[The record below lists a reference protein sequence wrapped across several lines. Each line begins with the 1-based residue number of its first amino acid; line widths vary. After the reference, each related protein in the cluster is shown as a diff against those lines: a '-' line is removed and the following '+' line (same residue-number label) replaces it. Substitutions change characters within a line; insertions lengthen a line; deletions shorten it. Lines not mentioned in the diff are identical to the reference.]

1 MQLLGSASFRKVHRQ
16 HMRNAAGVPE
26 ARGQFF
32 KPRRG
37 SRHQDHLRP
46 TRRQRFRQAGPDT

>member
-1 MQLLGSASFRKVHRQ
+1 
-16 HMRNAAGVPE
+16 MRNAAGVPE